1 MQIHDNILSIEQKQL
16 LPFIQSF
23 KKEYYLVGG
32 TAVSLQIGHRES
44 IDFDLFK
51 TGTIQPR
58 KIAQRLQA
66 FGWDYQLLHK
76 NEEGFHII
84 VNGVKVTFF
93 QYPFNILATQKYEGI
108 KMPDLLHLAAM
119 KAYALGRRAKWKDYA
134 DLYFIL
140 RDYHSVEEIST
151 TAHAIFEGLFSP
163 KLFKQQLCYFNGI
176 NYSEEITYCIDPVSD
191 DTIKAFLTEIATKPL

>member
-1 MQIHDNILSIEQKQL
+1 MHDNILSIEQKQL

-51 TGTIQPR
+51 FGNVQPQ
-58 KIAQRLQA
+58 KIAQRLQT
-66 FGWDYQLLHK
+66 FGWDYQLIHK

-84 VNGVKVTFF
+84 VNDVKVTFF
-93 QYPFNILATQKYEGI
+93 QYPFTILTAQKYESI

-134 DLYFIL
+134 DLYFIFK
-140 RDYHSVEEIST
+140 DYHSVEEVS
-151 TAHAIFEGLFSP
+151 AKASEIFQGLFSP
-163 KLFKQQLCYFNGI
+163 KLFKQQLCYFKGI
-176 NYSEEITYCIDPVSD
+176 NYMEEITYCIDPVSD
-191 DTIKAFLTEIATKPL
+191 DTIKEYLTELVTDSL